1 MQETPGIGTKTAQNR
16 DDRMKLTSLDFFA
29 GFNAKKLAVRIE
41 K

>member
-1 MQETPGIGTKTAQNR
+1 MPETPGNGTKTAQNR
-16 DDRMKLTSLDFFA
+16 DDRMKLASLDFFA